1 MKKYI
6 SINIFENEKYRIN
19 KVKDGFNDKFEIIE
33 ENDKLKIK
41 RVDAD
46 EGWGANLK
54 MKIFDKVNNKE
65 YIKEIGNSNK
75 NKVKVDL
82 EKNISK
88 NHYEN
93 NFYKLY
99 AVSEH
104 NDLFKINYNEISK
117 ELSVKRTDENIG
129 WEQDLK
135 IEYYE
140 KMTKNIKY
148 LHVGSSK
155 NNKKKIII
163 DINKIDYI
171 RIPDYYEDKVYK
183 IKKIKNEYN
192 DKFDFTIDHRTNILK
207 VKRLD
212 TDEGWGQP
220 LMVNIEYKNKSYD
233 IYIGSSEINILLKKV
248 NLKDYNVYVCLT
260 TIPSRASNE
269 ILVQNINNFIKTQ
282 TYDFTNLLITIP
294 KKYKRFKENIN
305 DKVKKKLKSIN
316 KVKIIESDKDYG
328 PASKYLGPLMNNY
341 IKDNDLLIVIDDARI
356 YNKNLV
362 KHLVTAYR
370 SFNQY
375 EYFSGLWSHFFDKS
389 YKYLSNDYL
398 EITIHQEKNEDNFKF
413 GNGLGGFFGFAM
425 NIKNKKEFINYNLKI
440 LEIINKSFFHD
451 EGILLGY
458 LKKKEKNII
467 YLRHVGCD
475 EYEKETV
482 DALCKSGLCNR
493 ELIEKEILY
502 VTNYQLIL

>member
-140 KMTKNIKY
+140 KMTKNIK
-148 LHVGSSK
+148 
-155 NNKKKIII
+155 N
-163 DINKIDYI
+163 
-171 RIPDYYEDKVYK
+171 
-183 IKKIKNEYN
+183 
-192 DKFDFTIDHRTNILK
+192 
-207 VKRLD
+207 
-212 TDEGWGQP
+212 
-220 LMVNIEYKNKSYD
+220 
-233 IYIGSSEINILLKKV
+233 
-248 NLKDYNVYVCLT
+248 
-260 TIPSRASNE
+260 
-269 ILVQNINNFIKTQ
+269 
-282 TYDFTNLLITIP
+282 
-294 KKYKRFKENIN
+294 
-305 DKVKKKLKSIN
+305 
-316 KVKIIESDKDYG
+316 
-328 PASKYLGPLMNNY
+328 
-341 IKDNDLLIVIDDARI
+341 
-356 YNKNLV
+356 
-362 KHLVTAYR
+362 
-370 SFNQY
+370 
-375 EYFSGLWSHFFDKS
+375 
-389 YKYLSNDYL
+389 
-398 EITIHQEKNEDNFKF
+398 
-413 GNGLGGFFGFAM
+413 
-425 NIKNKKEFINYNLKI
+425 
-440 LEIINKSFFHD
+440 
-451 EGILLGY
+451 
-458 LKKKEKNII
+458 
-467 YLRHVGCD
+467 
-475 EYEKETV
+475 
-482 DALCKSGLCNR
+482 
-493 ELIEKEILY
+493 
-502 VTNYQLIL
+502 